1 VAARFDQVVIVG
13 VSRAAGSVSEQSEFF
28 QERALAQ
35 FEAVYRANVSG
46 VTSFFARRCREPQEV
61 ADLTSETFVQAI
73 GSLESFDPRRGTPR
87 AWLFGIARH
96 VYAQHRKSA
105 AFARSGVVALAARR
119 PLGEDEIEELAARID
134 AERVGR
140 ELIAELQGLPER
152 ERVALELVDVASLTT
167 REAASVLGIAPG
179 ALRARLF
186 RARRRLR
193 NGKDKR

>member
-1 VAARFDQVVIVG
+1 VA
-13 VSRAAGSVSEQSEFF
+13 
-28 QERALAQ
+28 
-35 FEAVYRANVSG
+35 
-46 VTSFFARRCREPQEV
+46 
-61 ADLTSETFVQAI
+61 
-73 GSLESFDPRRGTPR
+73 
-87 AWLFGIARH
+87 
-96 VYAQHRKSA
+96 
-105 AFARSGVVALAARR
+105 ALAARR

-152 ERVALELVDVASLTT
+152 ERVAFELVDIASLTT

-179 ALRARLF
+179 ALRVRLF

>member
-1 VAARFDQVVIVG
+1 
-13 VSRAAGSVSEQSEFF
+13 
-28 QERALAQ
+28 
-35 FEAVYRANVSG
+35 
-46 VTSFFARRCREPQEV
+46 
-61 ADLTSETFVQAI
+61 
-73 GSLESFDPRRGTPR
+73 
-87 AWLFGIARH
+87 
-96 VYAQHRKSA
+96 
-105 AFARSGVVALAARR
+105 VVALAARR

-167 REAASVLGIAPG
+167 REAANVLGIAPG